1 MKQSRKNKDAKVRRV
16 RAASERNKAYAGLSP
31 IEQLAALDERLGKG
45 KGAVK
50 QRAKL
55 TAKIKASK

>member
-1 MKQSRKNKDAKVRRV
+1 MKSSRKNKTGKLRRV
-16 RAASERNKAYAGLSP
+16 RTASERNAAFAGLSP

>member
-1 MKQSRKNKDAKVRRV
+1 MLRKNRDKRVNRRV
-16 RAASERNKAYAGLSP
+16 EEAIIRNESYGKLSTKDK
-31 IEQLAALDERLGKG
+31 IGKLDSRLGKG

-55 TAKIKASK
+55 IKGR